1 MPDRE
6 DQRASLQD
14 AEPPNELKTTEL
26 PPVKE
31 NPVPVT
37 ESPPEVVPT
46 AVPTAEQQLRKSGRI
61 TSRPKLL
68 NDYVL
73 Y

>member
-6 DQRASLQD
+6 DQRASSQD
-14 AEPPNELKTTEL
+14 AEPTNEPKTSQL
-26 PPVKE
+26 PPVEE
-31 NPVPVT
+31 NPVPMA
-37 ESPPEVVPT
+37 ESPPEVV
-46 AVPTAEQQLRKSGRI
+46 ATAEPSAEQPLRRSGRI

-68 NDYVL
+68 TDYVL

>member
-1 MPDRE
+1 MPDLE

-26 PPVKE
+26 LPVKE
-31 NPVPVT
+31 NPAPMA
-37 ESPPEVVPT
+37 ESPPEDVPT
-46 AVPTAEQQLRKSGRI
+46 AVPTAEQPLRRSARI